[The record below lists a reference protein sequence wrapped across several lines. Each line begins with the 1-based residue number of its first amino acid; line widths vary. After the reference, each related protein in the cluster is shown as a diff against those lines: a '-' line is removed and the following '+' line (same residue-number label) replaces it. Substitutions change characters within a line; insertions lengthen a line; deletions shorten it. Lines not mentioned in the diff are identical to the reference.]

1 MKWTRAKIPL
11 QHCYPRGKER
21 DTETDRENRER
32 QWEKRDIVECN
43 KKNLHFLLST
53 QAVYQ

>member
-11 QHCYPRGKER
+11 QHRYPRGKER